1 MNKIRQPSATFILV
15 YIILYYL
22 WIIVWSGNESMI
34 GIGGN
39 IFQFVAPLIA
49 LFWLIHACLHTSK
62 KDRNFWLL
70 LSLGCFVYVIGQG
83 IWIYNELILGVTP
96 SFPNWSDF
104 FWLTQYVF
112 YLAAFLFRMYSL
124 RHSFSAILFLLDIV
138 TTMVVA
144 TALSWDLVIHPML
157 SSVTSNT
164 FLFAFI
170 YIGYP
175 IGDLGLLFGSLSLLL
190 ISDDNIPRKAYF
202 PIVLGFLIKV
212 FSNIIYAYLIV
223 NNSYTTGSYIDPLWS
238 LALLLIGLAGLNAIV
253 PANHSSRKMIQQ
265 RNHHIL
271 PYLSVSILLVFTIRK
286 HYQIMEALTYG
297 LSITIV
303 LLIIRII
310 LTLINNENLLQKQ
323 HRLAED
329 LIDKNLQLEQMNQNI
344 SEKEQQLKDVFNN
357 LDAVIWSR
365 DLRTNTSMI
374 SIGVEKILGYSRNEL
389 QEKPFIWK
397 EAVHPEDVDK
407 VDEIDFTIST
417 KKTNNN
423 LIQFRIIQP
432 NDDIKWIQIL
442 RSLIYDE
449 KGQLV
454 KIHAVITD
462 ITEHKRAEEKIEYMA
477 YHDELTRLPNRNFYY
492 VCLKKQMEQANGLLH
507 KVAVLFM
514 DLDRFKSV
522 NDTLGHH
529 VGDLLLQA
537 VSIRLKDCL
546 QKSGTI
552 CRIGG
557 DEFTV
562 VLPSDSKDIYEGCAQ
577 KIIELLERPF
587 YIEGHEIFITPSIG
601 ISLFPDHGE
610 SVEELT
616 KKADIAMYYAKERG
630 KNNYYVYTSGLDKKN
645 ARKIKLENALRR
657 ALRNNE
663 LSLHYQPKV
672 ELKSGEIIGMEA
684 LIRWNHPEL
693 GSISPV
699 EFIPI
704 AEDTG
709 LIIQIG
715 EWVLKTACQQN
726 KDWQKIKIPCIPVC
740 VNVSARQ
747 LNEHFVA
754 TVFRVLQETK
764 LDPGCLELEITES
777 VMQNINESSQ
787 ILNELKALGIQ
798 LSLDDFGTGYSSLSY
813 LKHLPVD
820 SVKIDRSFINDIL
833 AHSNGGVMVKTIIDI
848 GRNLNFNV
856 IAEGIENEQQNLFL
870 KENN

>member
-1 MNKIRQPSATFILV
+1 
-15 YIILYYL
+15 
-22 WIIVWSGNESMI
+22 
-34 GIGGN
+34 
-39 IFQFVAPLIA
+39 
-49 LFWLIHACLHTSK
+49 
-62 KDRNFWLL
+62 
-70 LSLGCFVYVIGQG
+70 
-83 IWIYNELILGVTP
+83 
-96 SFPNWSDF
+96 
-104 FWLTQYVF
+104 
-112 YLAAFLFRMYSL
+112 
-124 RHSFSAILFLLDIV
+124 
-138 TTMVVA
+138 
-144 TALSWDLVIHPML
+144 
-157 SSVTSNT
+157 
-164 FLFAFI
+164 
-170 YIGYP
+170 
-175 IGDLGLLFGSLSLLL
+175 
-190 ISDDNIPRKAYF
+190 
-202 PIVLGFLIKV
+202 
-212 FSNIIYAYLIV
+212 
-223 NNSYTTGSYIDPLWS
+223 
-238 LALLLIGLAGLNAIV
+238 
-253 PANHSSRKMIQQ
+253 
-265 RNHHIL
+265 
-271 PYLSVSILLVFTIRK
+271 
-286 HYQIMEALTYG
+286 
-297 LSITIV
+297 
-303 LLIIRII
+303 
-310 LTLINNENLLQKQ
+310 
-323 HRLAED
+323 
-329 LIDKNLQLEQMNQNI
+329 
-344 SEKEQQLKDVFNN
+344 
-357 LDAVIWSR
+357 
-365 DLRTNTSMI
+365 
-374 SIGVEKILGYSRNEL
+374 
-389 QEKPFIWK
+389 
-397 EAVHPEDVDK
+397 
-407 VDEIDFTIST
+407 
-417 KKTNNN
+417 
-423 LIQFRIIQP
+423 
-432 NDDIKWIQIL
+432 
-442 RSLIYDE
+442 
-449 KGQLV
+449 
-454 KIHAVITD
+454 
-462 ITEHKRAEEKIEYMA
+462 
-477 YHDELTRLPNRNFYY
+477 
-492 VCLKKQMEQANGLLH
+492 
-507 KVAVLFM
+507 
-514 DLDRFKSV
+514 
-522 NDTLGHH
+522 

-557 DEFTV
+557 DEFTI

-630 KNNYYVYTSGLDKKN
+630 KNNYYVYTSGLDTKN